1 MFWKIASPDLS
12 LIRELAHSL
21 KISGTLATLL
31 LNRGVTDPASAQRF
45 LYPRFDHLEDPF
57 LMRDLQQAVDR
68 IFLSIQRQEKVLI
81 YGDYD
86 VDGTTAVVILRKALE
101 MLGSQTTYH
110 IPRRFV
116 DGYGMKSDV
125 VQQAACDGVKL
136 LISVDT
142 GIKAFDVVET
152 ATSLGIDCIIT
163 DHHLPEDDLPR
174 AMAVLN
180 PKRPDC
186 QYPDKNLCGVGV
198 AFKLVQALFGR
209 AGKEKYLTSFL
220 KIVAIGTIA
229 DVVPLVGENRVFTK
243 IGLEGLK
250 MPANFG
256 LKSLIEVC
264 GLDNRVIT
272 SSDVGYRLAPRINA
286 VGRMGGGQQ
295 VIELFASMDE
305 DRSKTL
311 AREMDRLNKE
321 RQLIEE
327 QILNQVQE
335 RFRAE
340 PSLARQWVVVVDGDG
355 WHRGVLG
362 IVATK
367 LSEKYSRPVL
377 VIAREQGTSYGS
389 GRSPKGFHLLN
400 ALESCRDL
408 FDRFGGHAQAV
419 GFQLPADYLDEL
431 RRRVNEHAASVITE
445 EELVPTLEIDAEI
458 RLSDIDG
465 NLFEEIQK
473 LAPFGPSNPQ
483 PIFAAQE
490 LVLIAEPR
498 ILKGRH
504 LKFRVEQDGKALDA
518 IGWNMA
524 QSQSTSPS
532 LERKLSLAFAIT
544 SATYQNMNALQLV
557 MKDLKIP

>member
-1 MFWKIASPDLS
+1 MLWKIAAPDS
-12 LIRELAHSL
+12 TLIRELAHSL

-31 LNRGVTDPASAQRF
+31 VNRGVTDPILAERF
-45 LYPRFDHLEDPF
+45 LCPRVDHLEDPF
-57 LMRDLQQAVDR
+57 LMRDLQRAVDR
-68 IFLSIQRQEKVLI
+68 IFLGIQRQEKILI

-125 VQQAACDGVKL
+125 VQQAAVDGVKL
-136 LISVDT
+136 IISVDT
-142 GIKAFDVVET
+142 GIRAFDVVET
-152 ATSLGIDCIIT
+152 ATALGVDCIIT
-163 DHHLPEDDLPR
+163 DHHLPENGLPK

-180 PKRPDC
+180 PKRTDC

-198 AFKLVQALFGR
+198 AFKLVQALFTR
-209 AGKEKYLTSFL
+209 AGKEKYLASFL

-272 SSDVGYRLAPRINA
+272 SSDVGFRLAPRINA

-295 VIELFASMDE
+295 VIELFASVDAE
-305 DRSKTL
+305 RSKRL
-311 AREMDRLNKE
+311 AQEMDRLNRE

-335 RFRAE
+335 RFKAE
-340 PSLARQWVVVVDGDG
+340 PSLARQWVVVIDGDG

-377 VIAREQGTSYGS
+377 VIGREDRIGYGS
-389 GRSPKGFHLLN
+389 GRSPKGFHLLS

-419 GFQLPADYLDEL
+419 GFQLRADCLDEL

-445 EELVPTLEIDAEI
+445 ETLAPVLEIDAEI

-465 NLFEEIQK
+465 NLFEETQK
-473 LAPFGPSNPQ
+473 LSPFGPSNPQ
-483 PIFAAQE
+483 PLFAARE
-490 LVLIAEPR
+490 VALIAEPR

-504 LKFRVEQDGKALDA
+504 LKFRVEQDGRALDA

-524 QSQSTSPS
+524 QSHSPGPS
-532 LERKLSLAFAIT
+532 LDRSLSLAFAIT
-544 SATYQNMNALQLV
+544 SITYQRMNALQLV
-557 MKDLKIP
+557 VKDFKIL